1 LTNYL
6 KNNFEV
12 EQMINLII
20 FNLEQLEQF
29 TEYIEDIELS
39 LQLTRLGIFNPKL
52 LKHDLLTHVNSEK
65 LLYVKTSAWLKS
77 DTNEILII
85 SHIPREITKTPVFII
100 IPYPD
105 KKSNIL
111 LIFFTP

>member
-1 LTNYL
+1 MYNQGLELTNHL
-6 KNNFEV
+6 NNNFEG

-20 FNLEQLEQF
+20 FNLQQF
-29 TEYIEDIELS
+29 TEYIEDIELG

-52 LKHDLLTHVNSEK
+52 LKHDLLIHVNSEK

-85 SHIPREITKTPVFII
+85 SHIPRKIK
-100 IPYPD
+100 
-105 KKSNIL
+105 
-111 LIFFTP
+111 

>member
-1 LTNYL
+1 MYNQGLELTNHL
-6 KNNFEV
+6 NNNFEG

-20 FNLEQLEQF
+20 FNLQQF

-85 SHIPREITKTPVFII
+85 SHIPRKIK
-100 IPYPD
+100 
-105 KKSNIL
+105 
-111 LIFFTP
+111 